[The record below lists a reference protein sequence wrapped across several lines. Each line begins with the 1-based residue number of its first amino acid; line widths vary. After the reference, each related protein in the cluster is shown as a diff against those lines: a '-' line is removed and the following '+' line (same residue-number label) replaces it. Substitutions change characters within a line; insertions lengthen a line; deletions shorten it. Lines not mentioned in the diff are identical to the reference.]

1 LKEIQ
6 KIIGDFDLNEASNL
20 EVWVGE
26 LNEKIEN
33 ILVKRL
39 EILLEAW
46 IEEFKDF

>member
-1 LKEIQ
+1 M
-6 KIIGDFDLNEASNL
+6 NEASNL
-20 EVWVGE
+20 DLWVGE